1 MKTLLKNGT
10 LIDYKTNTFEKKD
23 ILIEN
28 DKIVKIANEIG
39 EQADKIIDCTNLNIM
54 PGMID
59 MHCHLR
65 EPGFEHKETIE
76 TGSKSAVSG
85 GFTTICP
92 MPNTKPTPDSAIVL
106 QKIIE
111 EAKRVNLCNVLPYAS
126 VSKGE
131 KGEELVDFETLKK
144 AGAIAF
150 SDDGMPVVNSKMMR
164 EAIIEA
170 DKLGTFVAS
179 HCEEKSVAA
188 GAINSGKV
196 ADQLGVDGVLP
207 EAEEIMAAREM
218 VIAETNDVRA
228 HICHISTKTT
238 KNMVRDAKKRGV
250 KISCE
255 TCPHYFTFTVNEVLK
270 SGVNA
275 KMNPPLREEK
285 DRLAIIE
292 GLKEGTI
299 DAIITDHAPHTED
312 EKNKGLAT
320 APNGIIGFE
329 TALSAEIMNLI
340 DTGDLTYLDLVRLTS
355 YQPAQLLNIDRGII
369 EEGKVADITIFD
381 PNETYTYTK
390 EMIVSKAKNSPFIG
404 KELKGRVKYTIVNGN
419 IVYKDERLN
428 KVYR

>member
-1 MKTLLKNGT
+1 MRTLLKNGT
-10 LIDYKTNTFEKKD
+10 LIDYKTKTNEKKD

-28 DKIVKIANEIG
+28 NKIIKIEKEINEKA
-39 EQADKIIDCTNLNIM
+39 EKIIDCTNLNII

-65 EPGFEHKETIE
+65 EPGFEHKETIK
-76 TGSKSAVSG
+76 TGSESAVAG

-92 MPNTKPTPDSAIVL
+92 MPNTKPTPDSAIIL

-111 EAKRVNLCNVLPYAS
+111 EAKKVNLCNILPYAS
-126 VSKGE
+126 VTKGE
-131 KGEELVDFETLKK
+131 KGEELVDFEELKK

-164 EAIIEA
+164 QAILEE

-179 HCEEKSVAA
+179 HCEEKTVAK
-188 GAINSGKV
+188 GAINVGKI
-196 ADQLGVDGVLP
+196 AEKLGVEGVLP
-207 EAEEIMAAREM
+207 EAEEIMAAREI
-218 VIAETNDVRA
+218 VIAETNHVRA

-238 KNMVRDAKKRGV
+238 KDMVRDAKKRGV
-250 KISCE
+250 KITCE
-255 TCPHYFTFTVNEVLK
+255 TCPHYFTFTVEEVLK

-285 DRLAIIE
+285 DRQAIIE

-299 DAIITDHAPHTED
+299 DAIITDHAPHAED
-312 EKNKGLAT
+312 EKNKGLAE

-340 DTGDLTYLDLVRLTS
+340 DTGVLDYLDLVKLTS
-355 YQPAQLLNIDRGII
+355 YQPAQLLKIDRGSI
-369 EEGKVADITIFD
+369 EVGKVADITIFD
-381 PNETYTYTK
+381 PNEEYTYTK
-390 EMIVSKAKNSPFIG
+390 EMIVSKSKNSPFIG
-404 KELKGRVKYTIVNGN
+404 KKLKGRVQYTIVGGRV
-419 IVYKDERLN
+419 VYEKRN
-428 KVYR
+428 R

>member
-1 MKTLLKNGT
+1 MKLLLKNGT
-10 LIDYKTNTFEKKD
+10 LIDYKTNIFEPYD
-23 ILIEN
+23 ILIEEG
-28 DKIVKIANEIG
+28 KVQKIAKEIQ
-39 EQADKIIDCTNLNIM
+39 EEADKIIDCTNLYIM

-59 MHCHLR
+59 IHCHLR
-65 EPGFEHKETIE
+65 EPGFEYKETIE

-92 MPNTKPTPDSAIVL
+92 MPNTKPTPDSAIIL

-111 EAKRVNLCNVLPYAS
+111 EGKRVDLCNVLPYSS

-131 KGEELVDFETLKK
+131 KGEEIVDFEEMKN

-150 SDDGMPVVNSKMMR
+150 SDDGMPVVNSKTMR
-164 EAIIEA
+164 QAIIEA

-179 HCEEKSVAA
+179 HCEEKSVSK
-188 GAINSGKV
+188 GAINAGKV
-196 ADQLGVDGVLP
+196 AEQLDVEGVLP
-207 EAEEIMAAREM
+207 EAEEIMAAREI
-218 VIAETNDVRA
+218 VISETNNVRA

-250 KISCE
+250 KITCE
-255 TCPHYFTFTVNEVLK
+255 TCPHYFTFTVDEVLK
-270 SGVNA
+270 SGTNA

-299 DAIITDHAPHTED
+299 DCIITDHAPHSQE
-312 EKNKGLAT
+312 EKEQDLSK

-340 DTGDLTYLDLVRLTS
+340 DTGELSYLDLVKLTS
-355 YQPAQLLNIDRGII
+355 YNPAQLIHIDRGTI
-369 EEGKVADITIFD
+369 EEGKIADITIFN
-381 PNETYTYTK
+381 PNEEYVYTK
-390 EMIVSKAKNSPFIG
+390 ERIVSKAKNSPFIG
-404 KELKGRVKYTIVNGN
+404 KTLKGKVKYTIVNGK
-419 IVYKDERLN
+419 IVYEDN
-428 KVYR
+428 V